1 MFATGRRR
9 SKVNHTAQQQSP
21 YSGGPT
27 PVTWHDSLPFDEERG
42 DELATLLAWD
52 PDASC
57 ESERARLG
65 KIYENAETCSDLWIA
80 VIEQAIHDLAW
91 LRRVQHKANLA
102 RHERS
107 RLRSV
112 LESDPVEFFT
122 NGAFCGV
129 CELLGIPADVVRA
142 HYRVDELIAGVRVA

>member
-1 MFATGRRR
+1 
-9 SKVNHTAQQQSP
+9 VNHTAPYESP
-21 YSGGPT
+21 YSGDQV
-27 PVTWHDSLPFDEERG
+27 PVAGFDTLPFD
-42 DELATLLAWD
+42 DETEHGHEMATLFAWD

-65 KIYENAETCSDLWIA
+65 MIYAEAETCSDLWIA

-91 LRRVQHKANLA
+91 LREVQHRANLA

-122 NGAFCGV
+122 GGAFCDV

-142 HYRVDELIAGVRVA
+142 HYGVDELIDGVRVA